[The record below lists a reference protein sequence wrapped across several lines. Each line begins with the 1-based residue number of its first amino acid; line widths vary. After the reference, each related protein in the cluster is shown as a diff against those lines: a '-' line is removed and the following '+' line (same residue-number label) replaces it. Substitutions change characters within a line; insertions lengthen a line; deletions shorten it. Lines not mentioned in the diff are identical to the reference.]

1 MAIVNKNFKVKN
13 GINVAG
19 TATISGAATFESDV
33 NVGSLN
39 LNSTPIQFD
48 QTTKTL
54 QIYINNTWQPIAFK
68 SEIDSNTSAI
78 SFMDVG
84 LAIDYNG
91 QPIYTIYANGVV
103 TTATKFADGANP
115 ATEAFALTFDS
126 GTI

>member
-54 QIYINNTWQPIAFK
+54 QIYIDNAWQPIAFK
-68 SEIDSNTSAI
+68 SQIDSNAI

-91 QPIYTIYANGVV
+91 QPIYTIYANGVI

-115 ATEAFALTFDS
+115 ATETFALTFDS